1 MKPKLFGSSG
11 IRGLANVQI
20 TNILAQR
27 IGLAIATIHEGCT
40 AVIGRD
46 ARLTGPMLEAALT
59 SGINAAGGD
68 VLQIGLVPTPVT
80 AWTLTETGAD
90 TGIAITASHN
100 PPPYN
105 GFKIFSKRGLSLTV
119 SEQLQLEKILEYKKY
134 RSVDWNQV
142 GTADEIEVIKSYSN
156 MLADNIE
163 IESEYKVAL
172 DCFCG
177 ATSTLAPLAFSEF
190 PLRPKIINAV
200 PDGQFPAGD
209 PEPTNETLQRL
220 GEYIKLTDSDF
231 GFGFDGDGD
240 RMMPV
245 GKNGK
250 IMNPDRVL
258 AAYAGYVVDK
268 NNGGIIV
275 THVGASMS
283 IEDMIRESG
292 GKVIR
297 TPVGDAFVSE
307 AMINNEAVF
316 GGEPVGAWIF
326 PEHHM
331 CPAGV
336 MGALKIIEALEYLD
350 LTMEEFIESAPEYPI
365 NRIKIN
371 CPNQAKSNV
380 MKEVKDYYSEVF
392 KDIQS
397 VNTLDG
403 IRLETSTGWVLIRPS
418 GTEPLIRI
426 TVEGKTHQDVESIME
441 KAKKLVT
448 KVIV

>member
-1 MKPKLFGSSG
+1 VKPKLFGSSG
-11 IRGLANVQI
+11 IRGLANIDI
-20 TNILAQR
+20 THTLAQR
-27 IGLAIATIHEGCT
+27 IGLAVATINEGCT
-40 AVIGRD
+40 AVVGRD
-46 ARLTGPMLEAALT
+46 ARLTGPILEAALT

-80 AWTLTETGAD
+80 AWTLTETGSD

-105 GFKIFSKRGLSLTV
+105 GFKVFSKLGLSLTV
-119 SEQLQLEKILEYKKY
+119 SEQLQLEEVLENVKY
-134 RSVDWNQV
+134 RFVDWNQV
-142 GTADEIEVIKSYSN
+142 GITDELDAIGSYSS

-163 IESEYKVAL
+163 IESEYNVAL

-190 PLRPKIINAV
+190 PLKSKIINAV
-200 PDGQFPAGD
+200 PDGKFPAGD
-209 PEPTNETLQRL
+209 PEPTNESLQRL
-220 GEYIKLTDSDF
+220 GEYIKLTESDF

-245 GKNGK
+245 GSDGK
-250 IMNPDRVL
+250 MVNPDRIL
-258 AAYAGYVVDK
+258 AAYAGYVVDR
-268 NNGGIIV
+268 NNGGVIV

-283 IEDMIRESG
+283 VEDMVRGSG
-292 GKVIR
+292 GKVVR

-307 AMINNEAVF
+307 AMINHDAVF

-365 NRIKIN
+365 NRIKIM
-371 CPNQAKSNV
+371 CPNQTKQNV
-380 MKEVKDYYSEVF
+380 MKGVKDNYSEVF
-392 KDIQS
+392 KDVQS

-403 IRLETSTGWVLIRPS
+403 IRLETTSGWVLIRQS

-441 KAKKLVT
+441 KAKKLV
-448 KVIV
+448 KQVIA